1 MSIEDDLAAATGFDW
16 DPGNRDKNWLGHNV
30 TTPECEQIFFNEPLV
45 VASDSKHSQV
55 EDRYYALGRTSVDRR
70 MFVVFTMRGTL
81 IRVISARDMSRKE
94 RRVYA
99 THFAQ

>member
-1 MSIEDDLAAATGFDW
+1 MSIRDELAAATRFDW
-16 DPGNRDKNWLGHNV
+16 DPGNRNKNWLGHSV
-30 TTPECEQIFFNEPLV
+30 TTTECEQIFFNEPLV

-55 EDRYYALGRTSVDRR
+55 EDRYYALGHTSADRR
-70 MFVVFTMRGTL
+70 LFVVFTMCGTL

>member
-1 MSIEDDLAAATGFDW
+1 MSIQDELAAATGFDW
-16 DPGNRDKNWLGHNV
+16 DPGNRDKNWLGYSV
-30 TTPECEQIFFNEPLV
+30 TTTECEQIFFNEPLV

-55 EDRYYALGRTSVDRR
+55 EDRYYALGRTSADRR
-70 MFVVFTMRGTL
+70 LFVVLTMRGTL
-81 IRVISARDMSRKE
+81 VRVISARDMSRKE